1 MYSKQ
6 EIKRILASCL
16 SLLFLAFL
24 ATFTVFFMDSK
35 QEDALSFTLSMDEYA
50 PFVLFITLFAVYPIL
65 VVAFTTPFVILK
77 HYNVSIWVRV
87 LVYII
92 AGAIIMLIPTFLDSY
107 EFISILVALLFGL
120 FDFIWSRKDTS
131 ID

>member
-1 MYSKQ
+1 MFSRQ

-16 SLLFLAFL
+16 SLLFLAFF
-24 ATFTVFFMDSK
+24 ATFTVFYMDSK
-35 QEDALSFTLSMDEYA
+35 QEDALLFTLSMDEYA
-50 PFVLFITLFAVYPIL
+50 PFVLFVTLFAVYPIL

-87 LVYII
+87 FIYII
-92 AGAIIMLIPTFLDSY
+92 VGAIIMVIPTFLDSY

-120 FDFIWSRKDTS
+120 FDFVWSRKDTS

>member
-1 MYSKQ
+1 MFSKQ

-16 SLLFLAFL
+16 SLLFLAFF

-50 PFVLFITLFAVYPIL
+50 PFVLFVTLFAVYPIL

-77 HYNVSIWVRV
+77 YYNVSIWVR
-87 LVYII
+87 LFVYII
-92 AGAIIMLIPTFLDSY
+92 AGAIIMVIPTFLDSY

>member
-1 MYSKQ
+1 MFSKQ
-6 EIKRILASCL
+6 ENLRILASCL
-16 SLLFLAFL
+16 SLLFLAFF

-50 PFVLFITLFAVYPIL
+50 PFILFVTLFAVYPIL
-65 VVAFTTPFVILK
+65 VVAFTTPLVILK
-77 HYNVSIWVRV
+77 HYNVSIWLRV
-87 LVYII
+87 LAYII
-92 AGAIIMLIPTFLDSY
+92 VGAIIMVVPTFLDSY

>member
-1 MYSKQ
+1 MFSKQ
-6 EIKRILASCL
+6 ENLRILASCL
-16 SLLFLAFL
+16 SVLFLAFF

-50 PFVLFITLFAVYPIL
+50 PFILFVTLFAVYPIL

-77 HYNVSIWVRV
+77 HYNVSIWMRV